1 MYTNIYKATHFEWL
15 YYLYEDTNMLN
26 RIQKTINI
34 IDDYIDTMYKD
45 YGDGIK
51 KLPEIVKEI
60 QEISVEFLNKI
71 GYYNQH
77 GENIQTD
84 VILLQLENLLNAI
97 DLKDPI
103 QIVDTLEY
111 EIKESFVVYKEL
123 VYKYGE

>member
-15 YYLYEDTNMLN
+15 DYLYEDTNMLN

-60 QEISVEFLNKI
+60 QEMMVEFLNKI

-84 VILLQLENLLNAI
+84 VILLQLENLLDAI

>member
-1 MYTNIYKATHFEWL
+1 MV
-15 YYLYEDTNMLN
+15 
-26 RIQKTINI
+26 Q
-34 IDDYIDTMYKD
+34 
-45 YGDGIK
+45 
-51 KLPEIVKEI
+51 
-60 QEISVEFLNKI
+60 FLSKI
-71 GYYNQH
+71 GYYNQL

>member
-15 YYLYEDTNMLN
+15 YYLYEGTNMLN

-45 YGDGIK
+45 YGDGMK

-60 QEISVEFLNKI
+60 QEIMVQFLSKI
-71 GYYNQH
+71 GYYNQL

>member
-1 MYTNIYKATHFEWL
+1 
-15 YYLYEDTNMLN
+15 MLN

-60 QEISVEFLNKI
+60 KEIMVEFLNKI

>member
-15 YYLYEDTNMLN
+15 YYLYEDANMLN

-60 QEISVEFLNKI
+60 QEIMVEFLNKI

>member
-1 MYTNIYKATHFEWL
+1 MYTNIYKATHLEWL

-60 QEISVEFLNKI
+60 QEMMVEFLNKI

-84 VILLQLENLLNAI
+84 VILLQLENL
-97 DLKDPI
+97 
-103 QIVDTLEY
+103 
-111 EIKESFVVYKEL
+111 
-123 VYKYGE
+123 

>member
-1 MYTNIYKATHFEWL
+1 MYTNIHKATHFEWL

-60 QEISVEFLNKI
+60 QEMMVEFLNKI

-84 VILLQLENLLNAI
+84 VILLQLENLLDAI

>member
-1 MYTNIYKATHFEWL
+1 MYTNIYKAPHFEWL

-60 QEISVEFLNKI
+60 QEMMVEFLNKI

-84 VILLQLENLLNAI
+84 VILLQLENLLDAI

>member
-15 YYLYEDTNMLN
+15 HYLYEDTNMLN

-60 QEISVEFLNKI
+60 QEIMVEFLNKI

>member
-15 YYLYEDTNMLN
+15 YYLYEDNNMLN

-60 QEISVEFLNKI
+60 QEIMVEFLNKI